1 MALMVPKVSIG
12 ANGRAMPVIGMGT
25 ASLSPEAMLEA
36 IRIGYRHFDT
46 AFVYGSEQPLGEAIA
61 QALHLGLIKSRDEL
75 FITSKLWCTSAE
87 KDLVVPA
94 IKKSLGNLQLEYLD
108 LFLIH
113 WPLRLIKEIRQIPVP
128 KEDLLP
134 IDIKSLWEGMEECQ
148 NMGLTKAIGVSNFSR
163 KKLEELGSTAKIP
176 PAVNQVEMHPM
187 WQQKELVDFCKT
199 KGIHVT
205 AYSPLGAIST
215 SKRNNQTV
223 ASSLVEEI
231 AKAHGKTSAQVC
243 LRWLYEQGVSM
254 LPQSGNKKRMKENL
268 MIFDWALSGEELNTF
283 TQLPQHKTL
292 RPSSFLGSHDLV
304 LDSEEGI

>member
-46 AFVYGSEQPLGEAIA
+46 AFV
-61 QALHLGLIKSRDEL
+61 DEL

-113 WPLRLIKEIRQIPVP
+113 WPLRLSKEMRQIPVP

-148 NMGLTKAIGVSNFSR
+148 NMGLTKAIG
-163 KKLEELGSTAKIP
+163 
-176 PAVNQVEMHPM
+176 VEMHPM

-231 AKAHGKTSAQVC
+231 AKAHGKTSAQ
-243 LRWLYEQGVSM
+243 
-254 LPQSGNKKRMKENL
+254 SGNKKRMKENL
-268 MIFDWALSGEELNTF
+268 MIFDWALSGEELNKL
-283 TQLPQHKTL
+283 TQLPQHKML

-304 LDSEEGI
+304 LETEEGI